1 MAASPHVFDVTQE
14 SFQTLVLEASHRH
27 PVLVDYWAEWCAP
40 CRALAPILERVADA
54 YGGKLTVAKL
64 NTEEQRDLAARHG
77 IRSLPTVRLF
87 LDGQPVDEF
96 LGAMPEAKVRAFVDR
111 FLVRESDLWLDQAE
125 VLLGDGDLDGAARL
139 LDQTQ
144 GNDAA
149 NPRLPV
155 LQARLQVA
163 QGDLAGA
170 AQTLASLDPDQQ
182 QQPEVLALR
191 GQLAFYQQAQSAPP
205 APELEQRLLDNP
217 ADSEARY
224 LLAVQRVVAGD
235 IPAALE
241 LLLELLRR
249 DRKYGDD
256 AARATLLRIFELLG
270 GSGELVSKYR
280 AKMTS
285 ILF

>member
-1 MAASPHVFDVTQE
+1 M
-14 SFQTLVLEASHRH
+14 
-27 PVLVDYWAEWCAP
+27 
-40 CRALAPILERVADA
+40 
-54 YGGKLTVAKL
+54 
-64 NTEEQRDLAARHG
+64 
-77 IRSLPTVRLF
+77 
-87 LDGQPVDEF
+87 
-96 LGAMPEAKVRAFVDR
+96 RAFVDR

-205 APELEQRLLDNP
+205 APELVQRLLDNP

-270 GSGELVSKYR
+270 GSGELVSRYR